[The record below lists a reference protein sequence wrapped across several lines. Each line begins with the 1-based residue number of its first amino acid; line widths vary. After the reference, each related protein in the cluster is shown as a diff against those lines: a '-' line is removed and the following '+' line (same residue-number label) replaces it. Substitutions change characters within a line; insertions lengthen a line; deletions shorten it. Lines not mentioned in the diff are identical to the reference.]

1 MLHLF
6 KFIDSG
12 FLLTLGLLLLI
23 GGSVMLYCYRRL
35 NLLERSIIEHGKILQ
50 NFIANYNIQMSS
62 LCLLNN
68 SGTCNYEI
76 CNNDEEVIK
85 KINS

>member
-23 GGSVMLYCYRRL
+23 GGSIMLYCYRRL

-50 NFIANYNIQMSS
+50 NFIVNY
-62 LCLLNN
+62 
-68 SGTCNYEI
+68 
-76 CNNDEEVIK
+76 K
-85 KINS
+85 

>member
-1 MLHLF
+1 
-6 KFIDSG
+6 
-12 FLLTLGLLLLI
+12 
-23 GGSVMLYCYRRL
+23 MLYCYRRL

-68 SGTCNYEI
+68 SGTNYETCNYKTCNYETCNYET
-76 CNNDEEVIK
+76 CNNDEKVIK
-85 KINS
+85 KITIEKKIEVSD